1 MKKKYLMAILSILC
15 FSYGLIWPRQGQAQE
30 KDLSIVTSFY
40 PVYAITQE
48 IVGDCHQVQVINT
61 FNGIHGFE
69 PSAND
74 IAAIYQADIFIYH
87 AQNLESWTQHLDNN
101 RGTSQV
107 VMLEASKGIEFM
119 KVKGLEDVEVI
130 DGMDSSALFDPH
142 SWLDPLQVAVE
153 AQIIADYLSEVDPAN
168 EATYQANAKAFVD
181 KAQGLVDKYQ
191 EIFNQSKQKTFVT
204 QHTAFSY
211 LAQRFGLEQLGIS
224 GISSDIEPTSKK
236 LAEIQTFVKEKG
248 LKKIFVEPNVSDKA
262 AQVISKATGAEIVE
276 LSPLESDPHNSLS
289 FLENLDNTL
298 ATLSQN
304 LLEEE

>member
-1 MKKKYLMAILSILC
+1 MKKKYIIPIISIICLS
-15 FSYGLIWPRQGQAQE
+15 FSLLWPKQSQAQE

-74 IAAIYQADIFIYH
+74 IAAIYQSDIFIYH
-87 AQNLESWTQHLDNN
+87 AQNLESWTQHLENN
-101 RGTSQV
+101 KGNSQV
-107 VMLEASKGIEFM
+107 VMLEASKGIDFV

-130 DGMDSSALFDPH
+130 EGMDSSALYDPH
-142 SWLDPLQVAVE
+142 SWLDPIHAGAE
-153 AQIIADYLSEVDPAN
+153 AQIIADYLSDLDPDNAK
-168 EATYQANAKAFVD
+168 TYQANAQAFNE
-181 KAQGLVDKYQ
+181 KAQELAESYQ
-191 EIFNQSKQKTFVT
+191 DIFNQCKQKTFVT

-211 LAQRFGLEQLGIS
+211 LANRYGLTQLGIS

-236 LAEIQTFVKEKG
+236 LAEIQTFIQEKG
-248 LKKIFVEPNVSDKA
+248 LKKIFIEPNVSDKA
-262 AQVISKATGAEIVE
+262 ARVIAKATGAEIVE
-276 LSPLESDPHNSLS
+276 LSPLESDPQNTLT
-289 FLENLDNTL
+289 FLENLDQTL
-298 ATLSQN
+298 KILSDN